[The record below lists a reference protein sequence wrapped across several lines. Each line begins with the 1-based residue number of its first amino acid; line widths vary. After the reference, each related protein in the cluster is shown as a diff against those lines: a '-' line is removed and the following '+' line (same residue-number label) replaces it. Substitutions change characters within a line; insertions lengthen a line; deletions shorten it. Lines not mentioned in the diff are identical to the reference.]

1 MVTNI
6 TSLGSNGAL
15 DWLVQRVSA
24 VVLLAWIFCVGG
36 SVLFTDGMT
45 YETWRALFDSTAM
58 RVFSLA
64 ALLSLCAHA
73 WIGMW
78 TVSTDYLTAALLG
91 KSATAVRFLF
101 QLGCLLV
108 LFTYFVWCVQILWS
122 I

>member
-1 MVTNI
+1 MVKNI
-6 TSLGSNGAL
+6 TSLGGNGAY

-45 YETWRALFDSTAM
+45 YDAWRGLFDTTAM

-78 TVSTDYLTAALLG
+78 TISTDYLTSALLG
-91 KSATAVRFLF
+91 KSATVVRLLF
-101 QLGCLLV
+101 QLACLLV
-108 LFTYFVWCVQILWS
+108 LFTYFVWGIQILWS
-122 I
+122 V

>member
-1 MVTNI
+1 MVTNVS
-6 TSLGSNGAL
+6 SLGSNGVY

-24 VVLLAWIFCVGG
+24 VILLAWIFCVGG
-36 SVLFTDGMT
+36 SVLFSPDMS
-45 YETWRALFDSTAM
+45 YETWRGLFDTTAM

-78 TVSTDYLTAALLG
+78 TVATDYLTPAMLG
-91 KSATAVRFLF
+91 KAAMAVRLLF
-101 QLGCLLV
+101 QLVCLLV
-108 LFTYFVWCVQILWS
+108 LFVYFVWCVQILWS

>member
-6 TSLGSNGAL
+6 TSLGGNGTA

-45 YETWRALFDSTAM
+45 YETWSSLFDTTAM
-58 RVFSLA
+58 RVFSLV

-78 TVSTDYLTAALLG
+78 TISTDYLTTALLG
-91 KSATAVRFLF
+91 KSATAVRLLF
-101 QLGCLLV
+101 QLACLLV
-108 LFTYFVWCVQILWS
+108 LFTYFVWGIQILWS
-122 I
+122 V

>member
-6 TSLGSNGAL
+6 TSLGGKGAY

-36 SVLFTDGMT
+36 SVIFTPGMT
-45 YETWRALFDSTAM
+45 YETWTGLFDTTAM
-58 RVFSLA
+58 RVFTLA

-78 TVSTDYLTAALLG
+78 TISTDYLTTALLG
-91 KSATAVRFLF
+91 KAATAVRLLF
-101 QLGCLLV
+101 QLACLLV
-108 LFTYFVWCVQILWS
+108 LFTYFVWGIQILWS
-122 I
+122 V

>member
-91 KSATAVRFLF
+91 KSATVVRFLF